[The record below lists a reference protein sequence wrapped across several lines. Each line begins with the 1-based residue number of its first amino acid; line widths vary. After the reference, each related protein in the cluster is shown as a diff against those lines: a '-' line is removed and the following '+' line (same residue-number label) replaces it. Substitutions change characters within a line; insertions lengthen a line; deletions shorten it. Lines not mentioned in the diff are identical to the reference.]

1 MEILQ
6 VAEAVAREKNI
17 EREEVI
23 EAMEEAIQKAARSK
37 YGLENDIRAKINRG
51 NGMITLH
58 RYREVVETPELV
70 ESELRQLT
78 VEQAQA
84 IKKDAVVG
92 DFLVDDLPPLDFG
105 RVAAQ
110 TAKQVINQKVRD
122 SVRAREFEEYQGR
135 TGDIVNGTVK
145 RVDFGNIT
153 VDLGRAEA
161 VIRREETIPR
171 ERLKLGDR
179 VRAYVLD
186 VRRELRGPQI
196 FLSRTHPEFMAK
208 LFKQEVPEIYDG
220 NIQIMAVA
228 RDPGSRAKIA
238 VYARESSVDP
248 VGACVGVRGS
258 RVQAVVQELQGE
270 KVDIVPWS
278 PDMATFIVNALAP
291 AAVAKV
297 VMDEEER
304 RIDVVVP
311 EDQLSLAIGRR
322 GQNVRLA
329 SMLTGW
335 NIDIMNEEE
344 QEKKRAA
351 LTQQR
356 TQMFIEA
363 LDVDDVLAHLLVVE
377 GFTSVDDLAYIEFD
391 ELLTI
396 EGFDEN
402 IARELQNRAVVF
414 CEARDKALQDKIAK
428 LGIAEE
434 LLSFE
439 GLTLE
444 QVVKLGESGVKT
456 VDDLADLAG
465 DELIET
471 LGEGSFKPAAADA
484 LIMRARERWF
494 AGENETGSGA
504 EGGTQA
510 A

>member
-6 VAEAVAREKNI
+6 VADAVAREKNI
-17 EREEVI
+17 DREEVI

-37 YGLENDIRAKINRG
+37 YGTENDIRAKINRG
-51 NGMITLH
+51 NGFITIH
-58 RYREVVETPELV
+58 RYREVVENDAIIEND
-70 ESELRQLT
+70 LRQLT
-78 VEQAQA
+78 LDNAQK
-84 IKKDAVVG
+84 IKLDATVG
-92 DFLVDDLPPLDFG
+92 DFLVEDLPPLDFG

-122 SVRAREFEEYQGR
+122 AVRVREYEEYKER
-135 TGDIVNGTVK
+135 KGDIVNGTVK

-153 VDLGRAEA
+153 VELGRAEA

-171 ERLKLGDR
+171 ERVKLGDR

-248 VGACVGVRGS
+248 VGACVGVRGA

-278 PDMATFIVNALAP
+278 PDTATFIVNALAP
-291 AAVAKV
+291 AAVSKV

-304 RIDVVVP
+304 RIDVVVA

-351 LTQQR
+351 ITQQR
-356 TQMFIEA
+356 TEMFIKA
-363 LDVDDVLAHLLVVE
+363 LDVDDMLAHLLVVE
-377 GFTSVDDLAYIEFD
+377 GFNTVDDLAYIEFD

-396 EGFDEN
+396 EGFDEGV
-402 IARELQNRAVVF
+402 ARELQNRAIVF

-428 LGIAEE
+428 LGISDEM
-434 LLSFE
+434 LNFE
-439 GLTLE
+439 GLTLD
-444 QVVKLGESGVKT
+444 QIVTLGEKGIKT
-456 VDDLADLAG
+456 VDDFADLAG
-465 DELIET
+465 DELIEL
-471 LGEGSFKPAAADA
+471 LGEGSLKQHVADQ
-484 LIMRARERWF
+484 LIMRARESWF
-494 AGENETGSGA
+494 ADEATTGETE
-504 EGGTQA
+504 A

>member
-1 MEILQ
+1 
-6 VAEAVAREKNI
+6 
-17 EREEVI
+17 
-23 EAMEEAIQKAARSK
+23 
-37 YGLENDIRAKINRG
+37 
-51 NGMITLH
+51 
-58 RYREVVETPELV
+58 
-70 ESELRQLT
+70 
-78 VEQAQA
+78 
-84 IKKDAVVG
+84 
-92 DFLVDDLPPLDFG
+92 
-105 RVAAQ
+105 
-110 TAKQVINQKVRD
+110 
-122 SVRAREFEEYQGR
+122 
-135 TGDIVNGTVK
+135 
-145 RVDFGNIT
+145 
-153 VDLGRAEA
+153 
-161 VIRREETIPR
+161 
-171 ERLKLGDR
+171 
-179 VRAYVLD
+179 
-186 VRRELRGPQI
+186 
-196 FLSRTHPEFMAK
+196 MAK

-291 AAVAKV
+291 AAVSKV

-351 LTQQR
+351 MTQQR
-356 TQMFIEA
+356 TQMFMDA

-396 EGFDEN
+396 EGFEEA
-402 IARELQNRAVVF
+402 IARELQNRAIVF
-414 CEARDKALQDKIAK
+414 CKTRDKALQDKITK
-428 LGIAEE
+428 LGISEE
-434 LLSFE
+434 LLNFE
-439 GLTLE
+439 GLALD
-444 QVVKLGESGVKT
+444 QVVKLGEAAIKT

-465 DELIET
+465 DELIEI
-471 LGEGSFKPAAADA
+471 LGEGSLKQHTADQ
-484 LIMRARERWF
+484 LIMRARESWF
-494 AGENETGSGA
+494 AGE
-504 EGGTQA
+504 EGDDTQA

>member
-17 EREEVI
+17 DREEVVQ
-23 EAMEEAIQKAARSK
+23 AMEEAIQKAARSK
-37 YGLENDIRAKINRG
+37 YGLENDIRAIINRG
-51 NGMITLH
+51 NGMISLH
-58 RYREVVETPELV
+58 RYREIVDTMDQIEN
-70 ESELRQLT
+70 ESRQMTIAEATKL
-78 VEQAQA
+78 
-84 IKKDAVVG
+84 KKDAKTG
-92 DFLVDDLPPLDFG
+92 EFIIDDLPPLDFG

-110 TAKQVINQKVRD
+110 TAKQVINQKVRE
-122 SVRAREFEEYQGR
+122 SVRAREFEEYKDR
-135 TGDIVNGTVK
+135 SGDIVNGTVK

-161 VIRREETIPR
+161 VIRREEGIPR
-171 ERLKLGDR
+171 ERLKMGDR

-196 FLSRTHPEFMAK
+196 FLSRTHPEFMAR

-238 VYARESSVDP
+238 VYAKDSSVDP

-291 AAVAKV
+291 AAVSKV
-297 VMDEEER
+297 VMDEEEK

-344 QEKKRAA
+344 QEKKRAEV
-351 LTQQR
+351 TQKR
-356 TQMFIEA
+356 TDMFQKA

-377 GFTSVDDLAYIEFD
+377 GFTSVDDLAYIDFE
-391 ELLTI
+391 ELTSI
-396 EGFDEN
+396 EGFDEDV
-402 IARELQNRAVVF
+402 ARELQNRALVF
-414 CEARDKALQDKIAK
+414 CENRDKALAEKIAK
-428 LGIAEE
+428 LGIAED
-434 LLSFE
+434 LLNFE
-439 GLTLE
+439 GLTKE
-444 QVVKLGESGVKT
+444 QVVTLAENKVKT
-456 VDDLADLAG
+456 VNDLADLAG
-465 DELIET
+465 DELIEI
-471 LGEGSFKPAAADA
+471 LGADA
-484 LIMRARERWF
+484 MKPQIADQLIMKAREGWF
-494 AGENETGSGA
+494 AAEGESTETGA
-504 EGGTQA
+504 NA